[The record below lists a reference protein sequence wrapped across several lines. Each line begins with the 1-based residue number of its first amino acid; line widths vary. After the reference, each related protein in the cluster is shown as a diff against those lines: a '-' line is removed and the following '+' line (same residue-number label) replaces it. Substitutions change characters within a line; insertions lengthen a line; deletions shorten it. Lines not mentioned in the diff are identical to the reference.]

1 MVATYNVHYPE
12 IKATDIFLQ
21 NDGVHLTNLANELFL
36 NSVQGGLEM
45 FIQEQSHRPTFPN

>member
-1 MVATYNVHYPE
+1 MKTVLFVHNWRLMITLLNLHMSYS
-12 IKATDIFLQ
+12 
-21 NDGVHLTNLANELFL
+21 TNMANELFL